1 MLVPV
6 LITLASVALLLVP
19 PMIQAPDPPVW
30 IPASLFLVGVAWTW
44 TLWFLRSAREA
55 LLLGILQLVVGGAFA
70 WWLIGLSAYR
80 PPDGAPRA
88 SADAPDVEA
97 ERVADGAEFRLS
109 AQRGRPVV
117 LVFFRG
123 TW

>member
-6 LITLASVALLLVP
+6 LITLAALAALLVP
-19 PMIQAPDPPVW
+19 PMVQAPDPPVW
-30 IPASLFLVGVAWTW
+30 VPLGLFAIGAVWSW
-44 TLWFLRSAREA
+44 TLWFLRSARDA

-70 WWLIGLSAYR
+70 WWLFGLSGYQ

-88 SADAPDVEA
+88 SAEAPDIEA
-97 ERVADGAEFRLS
+97 VRVADGAEFRLS

>member
-1 MLVPV
+1 MLFPV
-6 LITLASVALLLVP
+6 LLTLASLAVLLVP

-30 IPASLFLVGVAWTW
+30 VPLSIFAAGAAWSW
-44 TLWFLRSAREA
+44 TLWFLRAARDA
-55 LLLGILQLVVGGAFA
+55 LLLGFLQLGVGAVFA
-70 WWLIGLSAYR
+70 WWILGLSAYA

-88 SADAPDVEA
+88 DADAPDIQA
-97 ERVADGAEFRLS
+97 TRVADGAAFRLS
-109 AQRGRPVV
+109 SERGRPVV